1 MLASTGD
8 PAIKANRRPR
18 ERRIYRR
25 SSTKFL
31 CRAIRWLASASVS
44 ENWLTAPSPKITA
57 LGELLCDSGVAQ
69 VRDFRDP
76 VRDFRELKNN
86 NRADRFS
93 GSWSSARLHSQP
105 KVGPMI
111 TCLSA
116 LHAIAAQ
123 RGEGLRRELVRLLE
137 LSTEPG
143 KYDERGN
150 APNIRPSEIAPVTP
164 LPLSAFD

>member
-1 MLASTGD
+1 
-8 PAIKANRRPR
+8 
-18 ERRIYRR
+18 
-25 SSTKFL
+25 
-31 CRAIRWLASASVS
+31 
-44 ENWLTAPSPKITA
+44 
-57 LGELLCDSGVAQ
+57 
-69 VRDFRDP
+69 
-76 VRDFRELKNN
+76 
-86 NRADRFS
+86 
-93 GSWSSARLHSQP
+93 
-105 KVGPMI
+105 MI

-143 KYDERGN
+143 EYDERGN